1 MHLAGVPVPS
11 SCTDKPTMPGR
22 FAPPRNPALLRALL
36 AFAIAVAVAVL
47 AWAALLL
54 PDVTAQSADAMSGV
68 IDGVGRVVEAAG
80 AD

>member
-22 FAPPRNPALLRALL
+22 FSPPRNPALLRALL
-36 AFAIAVAVAVL
+36 AFAIAVAVL

-54 PDVTAQSADAMSGV
+54 LDVTAQSADAMSGV